1 MKSPCL
7 REGRPR
13 RGLRRGADGQ
23 AHPKR
28 NDIQDLKQKGAM
40 MVRLD
45 SYAELGLW
53 SETWGSVRAWRK
65 HETGGGGGGNAHHS
79 SAARRSPT
87 TEGSEGSLAR

>member
-65 HETGGGGGGNAHHS
+65 HETGGGGGGTHIIHL
-79 SAARRSPT
+79 PH
-87 TEGSEGSLAR
+87 EGRQPPKEAKVR